1 MEKYPINWGPS
12 PFFWVRPHF
21 FGAIFFTCTAT
32 ISRKIRGLVIRFCGW
47 RSCACIVFNSIA
59 PTMPNW
65 LLPEYIADVL
75 PSEARKIEE
84 LRRLMLDNFRLY
96 GYELVMPPMLEYV
109 ESLLTG
115 AGADTDLRTFKLVD
129 QISGRML
136 GLRADM
142 TTQVARI
149 DAHLLNRATVTRL
162 CYAGSVLHTRPS
174 GLHSTREPFQIGAEI
189 YGHAGLEADA
199 EIQELALGSLALAG
213 FSDVRLDLTHVGVLR
228 AILAQDPAATKD
240 YEAIVTLLRGKDV
253 PGLQQ
258 QTAKYN
264 ETTRAALLA
273 LPNLYGDVE
282 VLKRAREVL
291 PALPG
296 ITHALAELAALA
308 ASAIGRADVAID
320 LADLRGYQYES
331 GAMFALYVPGLPNA
345 VARGGRYDHVGEAF
359 GRARP
364 ATGFSLDLRELA
376 RLLPT
381 AERKHSIRAP
391 WGNAPE
397 LKEKIAELR
406 KSGEVV
412 IQSLPGHNDE
422 QDEFECDRALVLD
435 ESGSN
440 WILKNLG

>member
-1 MEKYPINWGPS
+1 
-12 PFFWVRPHF
+12 
-21 FGAIFFTCTAT
+21 
-32 ISRKIRGLVIRFCGW
+32 
-47 RSCACIVFNSIA
+47 
-59 PTMPNW
+59 MPNW
-65 LLPEYIADVL
+65 LLPENIADVL

-96 GYELVMPPMLEYV
+96 GYELVMPPLLEYL
-109 ESLLTG
+109 ESLMTG
-115 AGADTDLRTFKLVD
+115 AGKDTDLRTFKLVD
-129 QISGRML
+129 QLSGRML

-174 GLHSTREPFQIGAEI
+174 GLHATREPLQIGAEI

-199 EIQELALGSLALAG
+199 EIQELALASLALAG
-213 FSDVRLDLTHVGVLR
+213 FDSVRLDLSHVGLLR
-228 AILAQDPAATKD
+228 AIIAQDAAAVRD
-240 YEAIVTLLRGKDV
+240 EAALYTLLRAKDA
-253 PGLQQ
+253 PGLRAL
-258 QTAKYN
+258 TAGYDAV
-264 ETTRAALLA
+264 TRDALLA
-273 LPNLYGDVE
+273 LPNLYGDID
-282 VLKRAREVL
+282 VLARAREVL
-291 PALPG
+291 PPLPG
-296 ITHALAELAALA
+296 VLKALAELAALA
-308 ASAIGRADVAID
+308 GSALGRAEVAID

-381 AERKHSIRAP
+381 ADRKHSIRAP
-391 WGNAPE
+391 WGSAPE

-406 KSGEVV
+406 KAGEVV
-412 IQSLPGHNDE
+412 IQSMPGHSNE
-422 QDEFECDRALVLD
+422 QDEFECDRVLVLAD
-435 ESGSN
+435 NGSS

>member
-1 MEKYPINWGPS
+1 
-12 PFFWVRPHF
+12 
-21 FGAIFFTCTAT
+21 
-32 ISRKIRGLVIRFCGW
+32 
-47 RSCACIVFNSIA
+47 
-59 PTMPNW
+59 MPNW

-109 ESLLTG
+109 ESLMTG

-174 GLHSTREPFQIGAEI
+174 GLHATREPFQIGAEI

-213 FSDVRLDLTHVGVLR
+213 FTEVRLDLTHVGVLH
-228 AILAQDPAATKD
+228 AILEQDAAARKD
-240 YEAIVTLLRGKDV
+240 YDAIVALLRAKDV

-273 LPNLYGDVE
+273 LPSLYGDVE
-282 VLKRAREVL
+282 VLKRAREAL

-422 QDEFECDRALVLD
+422 QDEFQCDRALVLD

>member
-1 MEKYPINWGPS
+1 
-12 PFFWVRPHF
+12 
-21 FGAIFFTCTAT
+21 
-32 ISRKIRGLVIRFCGW
+32 
-47 RSCACIVFNSIA
+47 
-59 PTMPNW
+59 MPNW
-65 LLPEYIADVL
+65 LLPENIADVL
-75 PSEARKIEE
+75 PSEARKIED
-84 LRRLMLDNFRLY
+84 LRRKMLDTFRLY
-96 GYELVMPPMLEYV
+96 GYELVMPPLLEYV
-109 ESLLTG
+109 ESLLAG
-115 AGADTDLRTFKLVD
+115 AGQDTELRTFKVVD
-129 QISGRML
+129 QLSGRLL

-149 DAHLLNRATVTRL
+149 DAHLLNRESITRL

-174 GLHSTREPFQIGAEI
+174 GLHATREPIQIGAEI

-213 FSDVRLDLTHVGVLR
+213 FTDVRLDLCHVGILR
-228 AILAQDPAATKD
+228 AVLSEDPAARRD
-240 YEAIVTLLRGKDV
+240 EAHLICLLRAKDA
-253 PGLQQ
+253 PGLD
-258 QTAKYN
+258 AF
-264 ETTRAALLA
+264 TRDYLPATRKALLA
-273 LPNLYGDVE
+273 LPQLYGDVE
-282 VLKRAREVL
+282 VLARAREVL
-291 PALPG
+291 PSLPG
-296 ITHALAELAALA
+296 VTRALGELAALA
-308 ASAIGRADVAID
+308 AGALGRADVAID

-397 LKEKIAELR
+397 LKEKIADLR
-406 KSGEVV
+406 KAGEVV
-412 IQSLPGHNDE
+412 IQSMPGHDNV
-422 QDEFECDRALVLD
+422 QDEFECDRVLVL
-435 ESGSN
+435 ENGN

>member
-1 MEKYPINWGPS
+1 
-12 PFFWVRPHF
+12 
-21 FGAIFFTCTAT
+21 
-32 ISRKIRGLVIRFCGW
+32 
-47 RSCACIVFNSIA
+47 
-59 PTMPNW
+59 MPNW
-65 LLPEYIADVL
+65 LLPEHIADVL

-96 GYELVMPPMLEYV
+96 GYELVMPPLLEYV
-109 ESLLTG
+109 ESLMTG
-115 AGADTDLRTFKLVD
+115 AGEDTNLRTFKLVD

-162 CYAGSVLHTRPS
+162 CYAGSVLHTLPS
-174 GLHSTREPFQIGAEI
+174 GLHATREPIQIGAEI

-213 FSDVRLDLTHVGVLR
+213 FTEVRLDLTHVGVLR
-228 AILAQDPAATKD
+228 AILEQDKSAQKD
-240 YEAIVTLLRGKDV
+240 HDQIVALLRGKDV
-253 PGLQQ
+253 PGLRDL
-258 QTAKYN
+258 AASYAPA
-264 ETTRAALLA
+264 TRDALLA

-282 VLKRAREVL
+282 VLKRARAAL
-291 PALPG
+291 PELPG
-296 ITHALAELAALA
+296 ISKALAELAALA

-331 GAMFALYVPGLPNA
+331 GAMFALYVQGLPNA

>member
-1 MEKYPINWGPS
+1 
-12 PFFWVRPHF
+12 
-21 FGAIFFTCTAT
+21 
-32 ISRKIRGLVIRFCGW
+32 
-47 RSCACIVFNSIA
+47 
-59 PTMPNW
+59 MPNW
-65 LLPEYIADVL
+65 LLPENIADVL

-96 GYELVMPPMLEYV
+96 GYELVMPPLLEYV
-109 ESLLTG
+109 DSLLTG
-115 AGADTDLRTFKLVD
+115 AGKDTDLRTFKLVD

-142 TTQVARI
+142 TIQVARI
-149 DAHLLNRATVTRL
+149 DAHLLNRASVTRL

-174 GLHSTREPFQIGAEI
+174 GLHATREPLQIGAEI

-199 EIQELALGSLALAG
+199 EIQELALASLALAG
-213 FSDVRLDLTHVGVLR
+213 FSEVRLDLSHVGVLR
-228 AILAQDPAATKD
+228 ALIADDEAARKD
-240 YEAIVTLLRGKDV
+240 EAALYALLRAKDT
-253 PGLQQ
+253 PGLEAL
-258 QTAKYN
+258 TAGYGPV
-264 ETTRAALLA
+264 TRAALLA
-273 LPNLYGDVE
+273 LPNLYGDID
-282 VLKRAREVL
+282 VLARARAVL

-296 ITHALAELAALA
+296 VGKALAELAALA
-308 ASAIGRADVAID
+308 GSALGRAEVAID

-376 RLLPT
+376 RLLPS

-397 LKEKIAELR
+397 LREKIAGLR
-406 KSGEVV
+406 KAGEVV
-412 IQSLPGHNDE
+412 IQSLPGHDNE
-422 QDEFECDRALVLD
+422 QDEFECDRVLVLED
-435 ESGSN
+435 SN
-440 WILKNLG
+440 WILKTLG

>member
-1 MEKYPINWGPS
+1 
-12 PFFWVRPHF
+12 
-21 FGAIFFTCTAT
+21 
-32 ISRKIRGLVIRFCGW
+32 
-47 RSCACIVFNSIA
+47 
-59 PTMPNW
+59 MPNW
-65 LLPEYIADVL
+65 LLPENIADVL

-96 GYELVMPPMLEYV
+96 GYELVMPPMLEYL
-109 ESLLTG
+109 ESLMTG
-115 AGADTDLRTFKLVD
+115 AGKDTDLRTFKLVD
-129 QISGRML
+129 QLSGRML

-174 GLHSTREPFQIGAEI
+174 GLHATREPLQIGAEI

-199 EIQELALGSLALAG
+199 EIQELALASLALAG
-213 FSDVRLDLTHVGVLR
+213 FDAVRLDLSHVGLLR
-228 AILAQDPAATKD
+228 AIIAPDAQAVRDESAL
-240 YEAIVTLLRGKDV
+240 YSLLRAKDV
-253 PGLQQ
+253 PGLRTL
-258 QTAKYN
+258 TASYDAV
-264 ETTRAALLA
+264 TRDALLA
-273 LPNLYGDVE
+273 LPNLYGDID
-282 VLKRAREVL
+282 VLARAREVL

-296 ITHALAELAALA
+296 VQKALAELAALA
-308 ASAIGRADVAID
+308 GSAIGRAEVAID

-391 WGNAPE
+391 WGSAPE

-406 KSGEVV
+406 KAGEVV
-412 IQSLPGHNDE
+412 IQSLPGHSNE
-422 QDEFECDRALVLD
+422 QDEFECDRALVLAD
-435 ESGSN
+435 NGSS

>member
-1 MEKYPINWGPS
+1 
-12 PFFWVRPHF
+12 
-21 FGAIFFTCTAT
+21 
-32 ISRKIRGLVIRFCGW
+32 
-47 RSCACIVFNSIA
+47 
-59 PTMPNW
+59 MPNW
-65 LLPEYIADVL
+65 LLPENIADVL

-96 GYELVMPPMLEYV
+96 GYELVMPPLLEYL

-115 AGADTDLRTFKLVD
+115 AGADIDLRTFKLVD
-129 QISGRML
+129 PISGRLL
-136 GLRADM
+136 GLRPDM

-149 DAHLLNRATVTRL
+149 DAHLLNRASVTRL
-162 CYAGSVLHTRPS
+162 CYAGNVLHTHPS
-174 GLHSTREPFQIGAEI
+174 GLHATREPLQIGAEI

-199 EIQELALGSLALAG
+199 EIQELALSTLALAG
-213 FSDVRLDLTHVGVLR
+213 FPQVRLDLTHVGVLR
-228 AILAQDPAATKD
+228 AIIEQDAAAAKDEAALYLA
-240 YEAIVTLLRGKDV
+240 LRAKDV
-253 PGLQQ
+253 SDLKALTANYAP
-258 QTAKYN
+258 QT
-264 ETTRAALLA
+264 RDALLA
-273 LPNLYGDVE
+273 LTKLYGDID
-282 VLKRAREVL
+282 VLSKAREML
-291 PALPG
+291 PDLPG
-296 ITHALAELAALA
+296 IAKALAELAALA
-308 ASAIGRADVAID
+308 ASAIGRAEVAID

-412 IQSLPGHNDE
+412 IQSMPGHSNE
-422 QDEFECDRALVLD
+422 LDEFECDRALVLD
-435 ESGSN
+435 DNSSQ

>member
-1 MEKYPINWGPS
+1 
-12 PFFWVRPHF
+12 
-21 FGAIFFTCTAT
+21 
-32 ISRKIRGLVIRFCGW
+32 
-47 RSCACIVFNSIA
+47 
-59 PTMPNW
+59 MPNW
-65 LLPEYIADVL
+65 LLPENIADVL

-84 LRRLMLDNFRLY
+84 LRRRILDNFRLY
-96 GYELVMPPMLEYV
+96 GYELVMPPLLEYV
-109 ESLLTG
+109 DSLLTG

-149 DAHLLNRATVTRL
+149 DAHLLNRDSVTRL

-174 GLHSTREPFQIGAEI
+174 GLHATREPLQIGAEI

-199 EIQELALGSLALAG
+199 EIQELALASLALSG
-213 FSDVRLDLTHVGVLR
+213 FTDVRLDLSHVGVLS
-228 AILAQDPAATKD
+228 AILDQDPGAKRDQAAIT
-240 YEAIVTLLRGKDV
+240 ALLRAKNV
-253 PGLQQ
+253 PGLEAIS
-258 QTAKYN
+258 TGYAAA
-264 ETTRAALLA
+264 TRAALLA
-273 LPNLYGDVE
+273 LPNLYGDIE
-282 VLKRAREVL
+282 VLGKAREVL
-291 PALPG
+291 PQYPGLLTALS
-296 ITHALAELAALA
+296 ELAALS
-308 ASAIGRADVAID
+308 ASALGRAEVAID

-391 WGNAPE
+391 WGHAPE
-397 LKEKIAELR
+397 LREKIAQLR
-406 KSGEVV
+406 QAGEVV
-412 IQSLPGHNDE
+412 IQSLPGHDNE
-422 QDEFECDRALVLD
+422 QDEFECDRVLVLED
-435 ESGSN
+435 SN
-440 WILKNLG
+440 WILKTLG